1 MSYSDTW
8 MSLDIA
14 ISTLAKAQRHLS
26 NRASCVRDGKLCCDG
41 APREAID
48 LMYGLMRMLKKEQ
61 RNLSRK
67 RRKAA

>member
-8 MSLDIA
+8 MSLYSG
-14 ISTLAKAQRHLS
+14 ISVLAKAQRHLS
-26 NRASCVRDGKLCCDG
+26 NRASCVRYGSLHCDG

-48 LMYGLMRMLKKEQ
+48 LMAGLQRLIKSEQ
-61 RNLSRK
+61 RRLVRK